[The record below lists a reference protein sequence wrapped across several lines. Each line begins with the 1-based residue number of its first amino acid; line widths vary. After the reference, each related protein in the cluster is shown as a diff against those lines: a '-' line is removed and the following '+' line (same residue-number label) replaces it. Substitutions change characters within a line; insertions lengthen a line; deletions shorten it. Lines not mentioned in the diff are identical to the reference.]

1 MQPYICTHVHINVC
15 EREILVSCWIV
26 DVSFMAIEEKPVDVG
41 ISCNAGGVT
50 NTLDTSVKQARPME
64 FCPSL
69 PAPLYLKSKVW
80 TDHKGICFLHYFNNT
95 LWKRQITMT
104 LWTRLWPESLH
115 EICINCLLML
125 ELAWLLCSCI
135 ILVSPKDIS
144 QYSFSSFLGD

>member
-80 TDHKGICFLHYFNNT
+80 TDHKGMCFLHYFNNT
-95 LWKRQITMT
+95 LCLKTTNHYDALNKIMAREFAWNMHQLPANVRACLAFVFMYNSCVSKR
-104 LWTRLWPESLH
+104 H
-115 EICINCLLML
+115 
-125 ELAWLLCSCI
+125 
-135 ILVSPKDIS
+135 
-144 QYSFSSFLGD
+144 FSVLFF